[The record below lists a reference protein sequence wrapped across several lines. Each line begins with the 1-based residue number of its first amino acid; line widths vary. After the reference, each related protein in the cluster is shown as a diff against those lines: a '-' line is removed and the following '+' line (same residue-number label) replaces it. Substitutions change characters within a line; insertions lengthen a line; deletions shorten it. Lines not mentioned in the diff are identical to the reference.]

1 MMKLRG
7 KKVVCLL
14 MTLILSCM
22 FCCASVSAAEVDV
35 QENLIV
41 ARATGSFNMSLS
53 GHTLKKASTS
63 FPLESGEVVTIKAS
77 YSPFSANMDFG
88 LIGPDGAFHYVS
100 VSSGTISQKIKIST
114 AGNYTFA
121 VRNNSSQTVKVSG
134 FVNY

>member
-1 MMKLRG
+1 MRG
-7 KKVVCLL
+7 KRVVCLL
-14 MTLILSCM
+14 MTLILSVV
-22 FCCASVSAAEVDV
+22 FCSANVSAAEMEV
-35 QENLIV
+35 EKNLIV
-41 ARATGSFNMSLS
+41 PRATGSFNMTLS
-53 GHTLKKASTS
+53 SNTLKKASTS

-100 VSSGTISQKIKIST
+100 VSNGTISQKIKINT

>member
-1 MMKLRG
+1 MRG
-7 KKVVCLL
+7 KRVVCLL
-14 MTLILSCM
+14 MTLILSVV

-35 QENLIV
+35 QKNLIV

-77 YSPFSANMDFG
+77 YSPFSASMDFG

-100 VSSGTISQKIKIST
+100 VTLRQEEM
-114 AGNYTFA
+114 
-121 VRNNSSQTVKVSG
+121 
-134 FVNY
+134 